1 MLKKDDEYFLRE
13 ALKEAGKAER
23 KGEVPV
29 GAVVTFR
36 NKIVGRGYN
45 KSIVLNDPTAHAEI
59 IALRE
64 ASKKTDNYRLINCK
78 VYVTMEPCP
87 MCIGAMIW
95 ARVSEVV
102 FGCYDK
108 KAGACGSVFNIAGNS
123 KLNHKIKVTGGL
135 LENECR
141 TQIQDFFR
149 TRRRPKKSAINGIQV

>member
-13 ALKEAGKAER
+13 ALREANKAE
-23 KGEVPV
+23 KIGEVPV

-108 KAGACGSVFNIAGNS
+108 KAGACGSVFNIAASG
-123 KLNHKIKVTGGL
+123 KLNHKIRVKGGII
-135 LENECR
+135 EKECR
-141 TQIQDFFR
+141 TLIQDFFKA
-149 TRRRPKKSAINGIQV
+149 RRSAKKLAGNKT